1 MNKELVLWAKYD
13 VERAIPSVVDGL
25 KPGQRKVL
33 YSAFLK
39 KLTQEKI
46 WTAFFPTRGTPYGR
60 YKWSYNPFFSASYI

>member
-39 KLTQEKI
+39 KLTQENGIRLSLVKQKN
-46 WTAFFPTRGTPYGR
+46 FCSNGLEVVFLC
-60 YKWSYNPFFSASYI
+60 

>member
-1 MNKELVLWAKYD
+1 MLLARCEDFVNKELVLWAKYD

-46 WTAFFPTRGTPYGR
+46 WTAFFS
-60 YKWSYNPFFSASYI
+60 YKGDPVWSL